1 LKLGDEILSTD
12 HAYGALERTWRF
24 VCKKN
29 GATLIRQPIPLPQ
42 TTPENFVE
50 TFWQGVTPRTRAIFI
65 DHITSAT
72 ALQFPIEPIIARAK
86 EAGILT
92 VIDGAHAPGQIP
104 LNLTE
109 RGADMYIGAGHKW
122 LCAPKGSAFLYARRE
137 IQPLLDPLVVSWGYE
152 APTYITGY
160 PFVNYHE
167 WQGTRDMSAFL
178 ATPTAIRFQ
187 AEHDWGKVRASCRE
201 LVVNTRARIIDL
213 TGLPALCPN
222 EPEWFT
228 QFFAARLPDDVNV
241 EKLKIDLYE
250 KFHIEVPVHRWN
262 DIPLI
267 RVSFQG
273 YNTQQDADA
282 LLHALE
288 ILL

>member
-1 LKLGDEILSTD
+1 
-12 HAYGALERTWRF
+12 
-24 VCKKN
+24 
-29 GATLIRQPIPLPQ
+29 
-42 TTPENFVE
+42 
-50 TFWQGVTPRTRAIFI
+50 
-65 DHITSAT
+65 
-72 ALQFPIEPIIARAK
+72 
-86 EAGILT
+86 
-92 VIDGAHAPGQIP
+92 
-104 LNLTE
+104 
-109 RGADMYIGAGHKW
+109 
-122 LCAPKGSAFLYARRE
+122 
-137 IQPLLDPLVVSWGYE
+137 
-152 APTYITGY
+152 
-160 PFVNYHE
+160 
-167 WQGTRDMSAFL
+167 MSAFL